1 MTEVLTGKD
10 APIDFGKDKIGALFS
25 KIFFPT
31 LIGMLANTVL
41 TVIDGIFVGRGVG
54 ADGIAAVNIVAPLFL
69 LTTGIGLMLG
79 IGSSVLASIRLAE
92 NNSIGA
98 SRIFTHAVVVGTI
111 LVALLCLVCL
121 AFPSGMVRMLGSSA
135 RLEPHA
141 LDYMLWLVPG
151 LIFLMLECV
160 GMMLI
165 RLDGSPRY
173 AMYCQVVSA
182 ALNILLDYV
191 FVFPLGMGVKG
202 AAIAT
207 SISIIV
213 GGLMVLYYFLRMS
226 SSLHFVRIPTDS
238 GELRLLGR
246 NLFNISR
253 IGFPT
258 FLSELA
264 MGIMMFTGNLV
275 FMRWLGEEGVAAY
288 AIACYL
294 FPVVFSISNAVA
306 QSAQPIISFNYGAG
320 DAGRVRQALRVALI
334 AAVVSGVVV
343 TVGLFIGSKAV
354 AGAFLSSAEPA
365 YAYAVAG
372 LPLFALCAMPFAI
385 NITAI
390 GYYQSIEQAVR
401 PLIYTLLRGLI
412 FMVPAFLFL
421 PDLIGVSGLWLAI
434 PAAELAT
441 LLVIAAD
448 FFRRHRPH

>member
-1 MTEVLTGKD
+1 MTEVSNIKK
-10 APIDFGKDKIGALFS
+10 APIDFGKDKIGSLFS

-31 LIGMLANTVL
+31 LIGMLANTIL
-41 TVIDGIFVGRGVG
+41 TVSDGIFVGRGVG

-92 NNSIGA
+92 KNTAGA
-98 SRIFTHAVVVGTI
+98 SRIFTHAVVVGTV
-111 LVALLCLVCL
+111 LVALLCLVCV

-191 FVFPLGMGVKG
+191 FVFPLAMGVKG

-226 SSLHFVRIPTDS
+226 SSLHFVRISTDHK
-238 GELRLLGR
+238 EMRLLGR
-246 NLFNISR
+246 NLVNISK

-306 QSAQPIISFNYGAG
+306 QSAQPVISFNYGAG
-320 DAGRVRQALRVALI
+320 FSDRVRQALRVALL
-334 AAVVSGVVV
+334 AAVISGVVV

-385 NITAI
+385 NITGI

-401 PLIYTLLRGLI
+401 PLIFTLLRGVI
-412 FMVPAFLFL
+412 FMVPAFLLL
-421 PDLIGVSGLWLAI
+421 PDLTGVSGLWLAI

>member
-1 MTEVLTGKD
+1 MTEVSNIKK
-10 APIDFGKDKIGALFS
+10 APIDFGKDKIGSLFS

-31 LIGMLANTVL
+31 LIGMLANTIL

-92 NNSIGA
+92 KNTAGA
-98 SRIFTHAVVVGTI
+98 SRIFTHAVVVGTV
-111 LVALLCLVCL
+111 LVALLCLVCV

-173 AMYCQVVSA
+173 AMYCQVGSA

-191 FVFPLGMGVKG
+191 FVFPLAMGVKG

-226 SSLHFVRIPTDS
+226 SSLHFVRISTDHK
-238 GELRLLGR
+238 EMRLLGR
-246 NLFNISR
+246 NLVNISK

-306 QSAQPIISFNYGAG
+306 QSAQPVISFNYGAG
-320 DAGRVRQALRVALI
+320 FSDRVRQALRVALL
-334 AAVVSGVVV
+334 AAVISGVVV

-385 NITAI
+385 NITGI

-401 PLIYTLLRGLI
+401 PLIFTLLRGVI
-412 FMVPAFLFL
+412 FMVPAFLLL
-421 PDLIGVSGLWLAI
+421 PDLTGVSGLWLAI

>member
-1 MTEVLTGKD
+1 MTEVSNIKK
-10 APIDFGKDKIGALFS
+10 APIDFGKDKIGSLFS

-31 LIGMLANTVL
+31 LIGMLANTIL

-79 IGSSVLASIRLAE
+79 IGSSVLASIRRAE
-92 NNSIGA
+92 KNTAGA
-98 SRIFTHAVVVGTI
+98 SRIFTHAVVVGTV
-111 LVALLCLVCL
+111 LVALLCLVCV

-191 FVFPLGMGVKG
+191 FVFPLAMGVKG

-226 SSLHFVRIPTDS
+226 SSLHFVRISTDHK
-238 GELRLLGR
+238 EMRLLGR
-246 NLFNISR
+246 NLVNISK

-306 QSAQPIISFNYGAG
+306 QSAQPVISFNYGAG
-320 DAGRVRQALRVALI
+320 FSDRVRQALRVALL
-334 AAVVSGVVV
+334 AAVISGVVV

-385 NITAI
+385 NITGI

-401 PLIYTLLRGLI
+401 PLIFTLLRGVI
-412 FMVPAFLFL
+412 FMVPAFLLL
-421 PDLIGVSGLWLAI
+421 PDLTGVSGLWLAI

>member
-1 MTEVLTGKD
+1 MTEVSNIKK
-10 APIDFGKDKIGALFS
+10 APIDFGKDKIGSLFS

-31 LIGMLANTVL
+31 LIGMLANTIL

-92 NNSIGA
+92 KNTAGA
-98 SRIFTHAVVVGTI
+98 SRIFTHAVVVGTV
-111 LVALLCLVCL
+111 LVALLCLVCV

-151 LIFLMLECV
+151 LIFMLP
-160 GMMLI
+160 I

-191 FVFPLGMGVKG
+191 FVFPLAMGVKG

-226 SSLHFVRIPTDS
+226 SSLHFVRISTDHK
-238 GELRLLGR
+238 EMRLLGR
-246 NLFNISR
+246 NLVNISK

-306 QSAQPIISFNYGAG
+306 QSAQPVISFNYGAG
-320 DAGRVRQALRVALI
+320 FSGGVRQPNPPTPTLWP
-334 AAVVSGVVV
+334 
-343 TVGLFIGSKAV
+343 GSRY
-354 AGAFLSSAEPA
+354 SPSAPCPLPSTSPA
-365 YAYAVAG
+365 
-372 LPLFALCAMPFAI
+372 
-385 NITAI
+385 
-390 GYYQSIEQAVR
+390 
-401 PLIYTLLRGLI
+401 
-412 FMVPAFLFL
+412 
-421 PDLIGVSGLWLAI
+421 
-434 PAAELAT
+434 
-441 LLVIAAD
+441 
-448 FFRRHRPH
+448 

>member
-1 MTEVLTGKD
+1 
-10 APIDFGKDKIGALFS
+10 
-25 KIFFPT
+25 
-31 LIGMLANTVL
+31 
-41 TVIDGIFVGRGVG
+41 
-54 ADGIAAVNIVAPLFL
+54 
-69 LTTGIGLMLG
+69 
-79 IGSSVLASIRLAE
+79 
-92 NNSIGA
+92 
-98 SRIFTHAVVVGTI
+98 
-111 LVALLCLVCL
+111 
-121 AFPSGMVRMLGSSA
+121 MVRMLGSSA

-191 FVFPLGMGVKG
+191 FVVPLAMGVKG

-226 SSLHFVRIPTDS
+226 SSLHFVRISTDHK
-238 GELRLLGR
+238 EMRLLGR
-246 NLFNISR
+246 NLVNISK

-306 QSAQPIISFNYGAG
+306 QSAQPVISFNYGAG
-320 DAGRVRQALRVALI
+320 FSDRVRQALRVALL
-334 AAVVSGVVV
+334 AAVISGVVV

-385 NITAI
+385 NITGI

-401 PLIYTLLRGLI
+401 PLIFTLLRGVI
-412 FMVPAFLFL
+412 FMVPAFLLL
-421 PDLIGVSGLWLAI
+421 PDLTGVSGLWLAI

>member
-1 MTEVLTGKD
+1 MTEVSNIKK
-10 APIDFGKDKIGALFS
+10 APIDFGKDKIGSLFS

-31 LIGMLANTVL
+31 LIGMLANTIL

-92 NNSIGA
+92 KNTAGA
-98 SRIFTHAVVVGTI
+98 SRIFTHAVVVGTV
-111 LVALLCLVCL
+111 LVALLCLVCV

-191 FVFPLGMGVKG
+191 FVFPLAMGVKG

-226 SSLHFVRIPTDS
+226 SSLHFVRISTDHK
-238 GELRLLGR
+238 EMRLLGR
-246 NLFNISR
+246 NLVNISK

-306 QSAQPIISFNYGAG
+306 QSAQPVISFNYGAG
-320 DAGRVRQALRVALI
+320 FSDRVRQALRVALL
-334 AAVVSGVVV
+334 AAVISGVVV

-385 NITAI
+385 NITGI

-401 PLIYTLLRGLI
+401 PLIFTLLRGVI
-412 FMVPAFLFL
+412 FMVPAFLLL
-421 PDLIGVSGLWLAI
+421 PDLTGVSGLWLAI